1 MSNGDKVNIK
11 AIVLDEIYIFAGKT
25 FSFEIVL
32 VSNIQYKIK
41 KCVVKKI
48 ALAI

>member
-1 MSNGDKVNIK
+1 METVNIK
-11 AIVLDEIYIFAGKT
+11 VIVLDEIYIFVGKT

-41 KCVVKKI
+41 KYVVKKI